1 MDVFSPTPRNWRE
14 LERPG
19 DVFSLALE
27 MQTASKSGDVFS
39 PASKNTRS
47 GIENKEIGERE
58 PATRLDRSFLLGER
72 NESN

>member
-1 MDVFSPTPRNWRE
+1 M
-14 LERPG
+14 ERP
-19 DVFSLALE
+19 V
-27 MQTASKSGDVFS
+27 DVFS

-58 PATRLDRSFLLGER
+58 PAARLDRSFLLGER